1 MKNVVAFI
9 RPERL
14 PQVKQELF
22 TKDIFGLS
30 VTNILGSGQ
39 QKGFTETYRGVT
51 LEVNLL
57 KKLRIELVVQDER
70 LNDAISAIEAGARTG
85 AEGDGIIFFQNIG
98 GATRIRTGESLA

>member
-22 TKDIFGLS
+22 AKDLFGLS

-51 LEVNLL
+51 EEVNLL
-57 KKLRIELVVQDER
+57 KKLRIELVVQEER
-70 LNDAISAIEAGARTG
+70 LNDAIAAIEKGARTQN
-85 AEGDGIIFFQNIG
+85 EGDGIIYFYNIEG
-98 GATRIRTGESLA
+98 VRRIRTGEAL

>member
-22 TKDIFGLS
+22 ARELFGLS

-51 LEVNLL
+51 KEVNLL
-57 KKLRIELVVQDER
+57 KKLRIELVVQEER
-70 LNDAISAIEAGARTG
+70 LNDAIAAIESGAKTET
-85 AEGDGIIFFQNIG
+85 EGDGIIYFQNIHG
-98 GATRIRTGESLA
+98 VRRIRTGEEL

>member
-22 TKDIFGLS
+22 ARDLFGLS

-39 QKGFTETYRGVT
+39 QKGFTETYRGIT
-51 LEVNLL
+51 EEVNLL

-70 LNDAISAIEAGARTG
+70 LNDAISAIENGARTET
-85 AEGDGIIFFQNIG
+85 EGDGIIFFQNIDG
-98 GATRIRTGESLA
+98 VTRIRTGEPLQ

>member
-22 TKDIFGLS
+22 AKELFGLS

-51 LEVNLL
+51 KEVNLL
-57 KKLRIELVVQDER
+57 KKLRIELIVHEDR
-70 LNDAISAIEAGARTG
+70 LNDAINAIEAGARTEM
-85 AEGDGIIFFQNIG
+85 EGDGIIYFRHVD
-98 GATRIRTGESLA
+98 GARRIRTGDPL

>member
-22 TKDIFGLS
+22 AKDLFGLS
-30 VTNILGSGQ
+30 VNNILGSGQ

-51 LEVNLL
+51 EEVNLL
-57 KKLRIELVVQDER
+57 KKLRIELVVQEER
-70 LNDAISAIEAGARTG
+70 LNDAISAIEAGARTET
-85 AEGDGIIFFQNIG
+85 EGDGIIYFHNING
-98 GATRIRTGESLA
+98 VRRIRTGETL